1 MANTIELEKT
11 FLAKTV
17 PPDLKDCRHKE
28 ILDMYIPKS
37 SRHPTVRIRKNGDR
51 FEMTKK
57 EPVEDDASHQE
68 EQTIILTEEEF
79 NELMKLDGKKV
90 RKLRY
95 HYPYNGRMAEVDVFQ
110 DDLLGIIVVD
120 FEFDTVEDKDAFQL
134 PDFCSADITHE
145 EFIAGGMI
153 CGKTYEDVAADL
165 ERYKYVKLFL
175 E

>member
-1 MANTIELEKT
+1 MAKEIELEKT

-17 PPDLKDCRHKE
+17 PSDLKECRHKE
-28 ILDMYIPKS
+28 IIDMYIPKA
-37 SRHPTVRIRKNGDR
+37 SRHPVIRLRKNGDKY
-51 FEMTKK
+51 EMTKK

-68 EQTIILTEEEF
+68 EHTIVLTEEEF
-79 NELMKLDGKKV
+79 NELLKVDGKKV

-110 DDLLGIIVVD
+110 DELLGIIVVD
-120 FEFDTVEDKDAFQL
+120 FEFDTIEDKDAFQL

-165 ERYKYVKLFL
+165 ERYDYKKLFM